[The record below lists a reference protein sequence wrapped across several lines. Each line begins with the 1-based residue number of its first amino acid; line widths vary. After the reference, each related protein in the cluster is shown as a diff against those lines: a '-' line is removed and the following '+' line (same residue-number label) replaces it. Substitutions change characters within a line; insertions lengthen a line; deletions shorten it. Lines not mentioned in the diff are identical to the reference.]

1 MAVIC
6 NLFSYSNMY
15 FSSLPL
21 ELGYMRF
28 WGNGTEIQ
36 HFSLVFKKFNYKN
49 SHITQ
54 DLITD
59 KMTNLLL
66 FQRNCIFVKESF
78 MILHL
83 HYFMNWKF
91 QSRVSYLNY
100 SYSNYS
106 SILRYSN
113 LEYFWSNTRTIRVP
127 KKSPFLLQ
135 FHVKNAKSQRFWLDF
150 NHLFK

>member
-113 LEYFWSNTRTIRVP
+113 LEYFWTNTRIIRVP
-127 KKSPFLLQ
+127 KKKIAIFTPILRKKCF
-135 FHVKNAKSQRFWLDF
+135 KSISFD
-150 NHLFK
+150 